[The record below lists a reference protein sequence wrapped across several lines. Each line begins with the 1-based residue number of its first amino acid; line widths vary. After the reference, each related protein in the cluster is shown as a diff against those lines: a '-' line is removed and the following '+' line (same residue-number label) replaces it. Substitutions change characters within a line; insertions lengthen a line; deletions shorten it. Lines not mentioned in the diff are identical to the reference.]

1 MSVMLGWSVEERD
14 TYGSSLLRLV
24 TSDHLE
30 RGAGVRMLFVACRS
44 EELNLDR
51 EGNVSEI

>member
-1 MSVMLGWSVEERD
+1 MSVMLGWSVEEGD